1 MAVVCYNAVAV
12 EVLLGCQLLGA
23 MTVQQ
28 LKVFLDST
36 KHCEKW
42 RTCRINAEQRAWHV
56 NVLLQ
61 LLCCHQIQSHD
72 AVQMTQQ
79 PERHS
84 SEVAPPHESRLGA

>member
-1 MAVVCYNAVAV
+1 MVVVCYNAVAV

-42 RTCRINAEQRAWHV
+42 RTCHINAEQRAWHV
-56 NVLLQ
+56 NV
-61 LLCCHQIQSHD
+61 IQSHD

-84 SEVAPPHESRLGA
+84 SKVAPPHESRLGA